1 MTVDLKVDLEKIK
14 MQLNE
19 KTKKAQE
26 LLDHMVLNDSD
37 KYAPH
42 VTGNLRKKGLDTVL
56 GSGFVIWNVSYAK
69 KVYHELKTEP
79 SLAKNP
85 NARRKWFEV
94 AKSEKL
100 KVWEAN
106 VNEVFAK

>member
-1 MTVDLKVDLEKIK
+1 MTVDLKVDLENIK

-37 KYAPH
+37 KYAPQK
-42 VTGNLRKKGLDTVL
+42 TGTLRKKGFDTVL
-56 GSGFVIWNVSYAK
+56 GSGVVTWNVPYAK

-100 KVWEAN
+100 KVWETK
-106 VNEVFAK
+106 VNEVFTK

>member
-1 MTVDLKVDLEKIK
+1 MTVDIQVDLNEIK

-26 LLDHMVLNDSD
+26 LLDHRVLNDSD

-42 VTGNLRKKGLDTVL
+42 LTGTLRKKGFDTVV
-56 GSGFVIWNVSYAK
+56 GSGVVMWNVPYAK
-69 KVYHELKTEP
+69 KMYHEGKP
-79 SLAKNP
+79 STAKNP